1 MEKTILALFVSSVF
15 AASSSLAAEIESL
28 TTPGGARLYHMQVN
42 ESEVASIRLHWPS
55 EWMLDDGLNPAVPQ
69 ITAQA
74 IQTGGAGRLDREEKA
89 EAFQNLEV
97 KALIGST
104 ATMVRAEV
112 LVPVGNLD
120 EMAALVNTVLTR
132 PAFDRQ
138 RLEEIKES
146 VTSELEALRGNPQ
159 FLSGQLA
166 GSLLYPDSPLRR
178 FSAGIN
184 GDAVQGVAR
193 EDVVDFHDRTLT
205 RRDASVVMAGP
216 FDAGRASALAD
227 AMLQDLPEGGGAEFP
242 DADAAVPHLTVV
254 LHEPDADNSLLIL
267 IGELEDGSTSDFL
280 ADQIA
285 LGMFA
290 QSPGSVLNNALR
302 AEFGGNPNFIAL
314 PVALSPT
321 TQLIQLSGES
331 DTANLPLTLATVRE
345 SYSGFRDNGPTTSIE
360 LWKNFLVQ
368 TITQAANNVH
378 VQTLQIE
385 ENLIRGIPADSMLNM
400 ASELEAV
407 TGESLAER
415 LRAAFP
421 SVDEFLTIVITPDP
435 DAVAGACVI
444 AEIDDY
450 VSCLPQRE

>member
-1 MEKTILALFVSSVF
+1 
-15 AASSSLAAEIESL
+15 
-28 TTPGGARLYHMQVN
+28 
-42 ESEVASIRLHWPS
+42 
-55 EWMLDDGLNPAVPQ
+55 
-69 ITAQA
+69 
-74 IQTGGAGRLDREEKA
+74 
-89 EAFQNLEV
+89 
-97 KALIGST
+97 
-104 ATMVRAEV
+104 
-112 LVPVGNLD
+112 
-120 EMAALVNTVLTR
+120 
-132 PAFDRQ
+132 
-138 RLEEIKES
+138 
-146 VTSELEALRGNPQ
+146 
-159 FLSGQLA
+159 
-166 GSLLYPDSPLRR
+166 
-178 FSAGIN
+178 
-184 GDAVQGVAR
+184 
-193 EDVVDFHDRTLT
+193 
-205 RRDASVVMAGP
+205 MAGP

-242 DADAAVPHLTVV
+242 DADVTVPHLTVV

-267 IGELEDGSTSDFL
+267 IGEFEDGSTSDFL

-302 AEFGGNPNFIAL
+302 AEFGGNPNFVAL

-331 DTANLPLTLATVRE
+331 DTENLPLTLATVRE

-378 VQTLQIE
+378 VQTSQIE

-407 TGESLAER
+407 TEESLAER